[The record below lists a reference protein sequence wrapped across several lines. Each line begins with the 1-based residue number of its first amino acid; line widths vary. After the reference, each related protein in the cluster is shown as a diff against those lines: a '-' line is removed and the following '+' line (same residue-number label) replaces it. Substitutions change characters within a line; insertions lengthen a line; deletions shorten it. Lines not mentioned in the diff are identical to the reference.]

1 MVGEMP
7 QVYFETS
14 FICYEK
20 VSLNASFV
28 GVEVTEA
35 GSLPHHYTHTLPS
48 DALEAVRACL
58 LREVGTTDFASS
70 LYAIVARGASLSQ
83 VSLQV
88 FLLLVA
94 RFDMEDIYKLVQSAE
109 RSRLGTLYDVIESTR
124 LVVENALSTRIQENL
139 LLAKIKELE
148 GQVNSLKQMCKR
160 NGAATHETSGTIF
173 AYENLKGHH
182 VIKYGSPF
190 KEAVLNDILRAYAP
204 TNRVKHKTCLVITE
218 FLRTVFKQI
227 CAPDPSDIWNYAHRT
242 SNISLKQDLIDLPES
257 LIITLTD
264 FVLDALDLGWRDL
277 QGHRL
282 NALRSSRDSWWLSLG
297 ETDDER
303 DKKFNSLLE
312 KKSYWSTQTGLCIS
326 EALEDIRYYRLD
338 EGKLVPSKK
347 FKSVQRGF
355 GREDKAQMS
364 KQEWRR
370 LALYM
375 REPLRP
381 QASC

>member
-1 MVGEMP
+1 M
-7 QVYFETS
+7 
-14 FICYEK
+14 
-20 VSLNASFV
+20 
-28 GVEVTEA
+28 TEA

-83 VSLQV
+83 VSLQ
-88 FLLLVA
+88 
-94 RFDMEDIYKLVQSAE
+94 ED
-109 RSRLGTLYDVIESTR
+109 
-124 LVVENALSTRIQENL
+124 L

-242 SNISLKQDLIDLPES
+242 SNISREQDLIDLPES

-326 EALEDIRYYRLD
+326 EAL
-338 EGKLVPSKK
+338 
-347 FKSVQRGF
+347 
-355 GREDKAQMS
+355 
-364 KQEWRR
+364 
-370 LALYM
+370 
-375 REPLRP
+375 
-381 QASC
+381 